1 MYKGEFMGKYFKLD
15 LNNKLENIIVAE
27 KDFIQSQPDKEK
39 YFKMIETSEEEYI
52 ALNNLDTTYSLNFGN
67 IGEEFNYQ
75 KRKFK
80 NPQPYPS
87 WKWNEKKYEWE
98 APFEKPKETTYIWN
112 EEKKVWE
119 FFKIKD
125 CINC

>member
-1 MYKGEFMGKYFKLD
+1 MGKYFKLD
-15 LNNKLENIIVAE
+15 LNNKLENIIIAE

-52 ALNNLDTTYSLNFGN
+52 ALNNLDITYSLNFGN

-87 WKWNEKKYEWE
+87 WTWNKEKWEWE

-112 EEKKVWE
+112 EEKKLWE
-119 FFKIKD
+119 FFKIKECID
-125 CINC
+125 C